1 MHIEYDREN
10 DTAYVSL
17 VAHIA
22 DGAAVRQIPVAGV
35 GADAE
40 VFLDVDASGR
50 LLGIEVIGAG
60 GALAGRSAGAGPLGG
75 LTFRADGPG

>member
-17 VAHIA
+17 VEHIA
-22 DGAAVRQIPVAGV
+22 DGAAVRQIPVDGV
-35 GADAE
+35 GTDAE

-60 GALAGRSAGAGPLGG
+60 GALPVEVLE
-75 LTFRADGPG
+75 RASTG

>member
-10 DTAYVSL
+10 DIAYVSL
-17 VAHIA
+17 VEHIA
-22 DGAAVRQIPVAGV
+22 DGAAVRQISVDGV
-35 GADAE
+35 GAHAE

-60 GALAGRSAGAGPLGG
+60 GALPAEVLEPSA
-75 LTFRADGPG
+75 TD

>member
-1 MHIEYDREN
+1 MHIEYDSEN

-22 DGAAVRQIPVAGV
+22 DGAAVRQIAVDGV
-35 GADAE
+35 GAGAG

-60 GALAGRSAGAGPLGG
+60 GALPAEVLKRASAG
-75 LTFRADGPG
+75 

>member
-22 DGAAVRQIPVAGV
+22 DGAAARQIPVAGI

-60 GALAGRSAGAGPLGG
+60 DALPAEVLKQARPAG
-75 LTFRADGPG
+75 

>member
-17 VAHIA
+17 VERVG
-22 DGAAVRQIPVAGV
+22 DGAAVRHIPVDGV

-60 GALAGRSAGAGPLGG
+60 GALPAEVLERPSA
-75 LTFRADGPG
+75 R

>member
-22 DGAAVRQIPVAGV
+22 DGAAVRQIPVDGV

-60 GALAGRSAGAGPLGG
+60 GALPAEVLKQSSAG
-75 LTFRADGPG
+75 

>member
-22 DGAAVRQIPVAGV
+22 DGAAVRQIPVTGI

-50 LLGIEVIGAG
+50 LLGIEVIGAEA
-60 GALAGRSAGAGPLGG
+60 ALPAEALEQSTSTR
-75 LTFRADGPG
+75 

>member
-1 MHIEYDREN
+1 MHIDHDREH

-22 DGAAVRQIPVAGV
+22 DGAAVRQIPVDGV

-50 LLGIEVIGAG
+50 LLGIEVIGAS
-60 GALAGRSAGAGPLGG
+60 GALPVEVLEQDSTG
-75 LTFRADGPG
+75 

>member
-1 MHIEYDREN
+1 MHIDHDRES

-22 DGAAVRQIPVAGV
+22 DGTAVRQIPVDGL

-60 GALAGRSAGAGPLGG
+60 GALPVEVLEQASTVEHGTPGP
-75 LTFRADGPG
+75 APQ

>member
-10 DTAYVSL
+10 DSAYISL

-22 DGAAVRQIPVAGV
+22 DGAAVRQIPVDGIGV
-35 GADAE
+35 DAE
-40 VFLDVDASGR
+40 VLLDVDASGR

-60 GALAGRSAGAGPLGG
+60 RALPAELLEQAPSSG
-75 LTFRADGPG
+75 

>member
-22 DGAAVRQIPVAGV
+22 DGAAVRQIPVTGI

-50 LLGIEVIGAG
+50 LLGIEVIGAEA
-60 GALAGRSAGAGPLGG
+60 ALPAETLEQSTSTG
-75 LTFRADGPG
+75 

>member
-1 MHIEYDREN
+1 MHVDYDREN

-22 DGAAVRQIPVAGV
+22 DGAAVRQIPVDGV

-50 LLGIEVIGAG
+50 LLGIEVVGAG
-60 GALAGRSAGAGPLGG
+60 GALPVEVLEQAASTG
-75 LTFRADGPG
+75 

>member
-1 MHIEYDREN
+1 MHIEYDTEN

-22 DGAAVRQIPVAGV
+22 EGAAVRQIPVDGV
-35 GADAE
+35 GAEAE

-50 LLGIEVIGAG
+50 LLGIEVIGAS
-60 GALAGRSAGAGPLGG
+60 GALPAELLEQSSSTG
-75 LTFRADGPG
+75 

>member
-22 DGAAVRQIPVAGV
+22 GGAAVRQIPVEGFGAG
-35 GADAE
+35 AE
-40 VFLDVDASGR
+40 VLLDVDESGR

-60 GALAGRSAGAGPLGG
+60 GALPVEVLEQSATG
-75 LTFRADGPG
+75 

>member
-1 MHIEYDREN
+1 MHIEYDHEN

-17 VAHIA
+17 VARIA
-22 DGAAVRQIPVAGV
+22 DGAAVRQLPVDGV

-40 VFLDVDASGR
+40 VFLDLDAAGR

-60 GALAGRSAGAGPLGG
+60 GALPAEVLEQSSTG
-75 LTFRADGPG
+75 